1 MFMTDATDDLAPLE
15 DMAGV
20 FKALSDPTRLAILT
34 LLMHQDELCVCDIE
48 SVLGITQSR
57 SSRHLRYLLHAGL
70 VTTKRVGPW
79 SHYRINTKPDADR
92 AVVLETLRATLL
104 GKRDKQLKKRL
115 TVWARQKAKS
125 DTCVASPTDPR

>member
-1 MFMTDATDDLAPLE
+1 MTDSADVPALE
-15 DMAGV
+15 DMAAV

-34 LLMHQDELCVCDIE
+34 LLLHQEELCVCDIE
-48 SVLGITQSR
+48 NVLGVTQSR

-79 SHYRINTKPDADR
+79 SHYRITPKPDPDR
-92 AVVLETLRATLL
+92 AVVLDSLRATLL

-115 TVWARQKAKS
+115 AAWARQKTKNDNCAVNS
-125 DTCVASPTDPR
+125 ADPR